1 MRIDAVAS
9 IWLIA
14 AAVMAPIPSAE
25 AETTK
30 PSQTEP
36 YLAEFADCVVAQK
49 GRRTA
54 VTAFV
59 RTVPNSSG
67 FFAASMKAADLTCLN
82 AAARRTGGKLEM
94 RMQPEAFRYALYPA
108 LYRRDFGHEAPVAAT
123 VTDAPPIDL
132 ASEFDGDI
140 AQLPSTYRPSRAF
153 GDCVVRENPAGAHAL
168 LMAKPFSRADTAA
181 VEELK
186 PSFAACLSE
195 GQTVRLTRPA
205 MRAFVG
211 EAAYKLALAG
221 SRATG

>member
-1 MRIDAVAS
+1 MRIYAAAS

-14 AAVMAPIPSAE
+14 SASIGPTQSAY

-49 GRRTA
+49 GRRAA

-108 LYRRDFGHEAPVAAT
+108 LYRRDFGHDAPVAEA
-123 VTDAPPIDL
+123 VTDAPPVDL
-132 ASEFDGDI
+132 AIEFDGDI
-140 AQLPSTYRPSRAF
+140 TGLPATYRPSRAF

-168 LMAKPFSRADTAA
+168 LMAKPFSRADTVAI
-181 VEELK
+181 EGLR
-186 PSFAACLSE
+186 PSFGACLSE
-195 GQTVRLTRPA
+195 GQTVRITRPA